1 MRIGIIIG
9 SIREGRRGAALADW
23 VLAQASARAD
33 ADYVLIDLKEFD
45 VPLLTSATVP
55 GAARKQY
62 DDARVQAWSA
72 AIDACDAFIFVT
84 PEYNHSVPGALK
96 NAFDSLGNEW
106 ADKPVAFVSYG
117 ADNGVRAVEHCRQI
131 VANFRMFG
139 VRQQLSVSAF
149 LEFGDSGFEPNERRA
164 GELATVLDQLVAVTA
179 KLTA

>member
-62 DDARVQAWSA
+62 DDARVQAWS
-72 AIDACDAFIFVT
+72 
-84 PEYNHSVPGALK
+84 G
-96 NAFDSLGNEW
+96 
-106 ADKPVAFVSYG
+106 
-117 ADNGVRAVEHCRQI
+117 
-131 VANFRMFG
+131 
-139 VRQQLSVSAF
+139 
-149 LEFGDSGFEPNERRA
+149 
-164 GELATVLDQLVAVTA
+164 
-179 KLTA
+179 